1 MAAMQREMVIATD
14 EGVAVIK
21 KQVIIDPESGLAVEV
36 ENAKIAVDVGGG
48 NVLVQEQQRV
58 RGVHIPSA
66 AVSDEL
72 KGFIEAATE
81 SNNRMIDIKNG

>member
-1 MAAMQREMVIATD
+1 MINRKSPSISSAVNKETEMAAMQREMVIATD
-14 EGVAVIK
+14 EGIAVIK

-66 AVSDEL
+66 AVSD
-72 KGFIEAATE
+72 
-81 SNNRMIDIKNG
+81 